1 MANVEAASNL
11 MDAPFPVICRDA
23 ADSGLRSQHG
33 SKVTRRSTNH
43 LTSDGGAS
51 DANDDGASAAS
62 PSDADANADASG
74 APSEPVRAG
83 DNRPRFL

>member
-1 MANVEAASNL
+1 
-11 MDAPFPVICRDA
+11 MDVPFPVICRDA

-83 DNRPRFL
+83 DDRPRFL